1 MLSGRPRREFVRI
14 AATTVSGLLAGCGSR
29 SAGDQP
35 VSVTPAPVPT
45 TATETVEQTPTPL
58 TELSDRFEFEV
69 EVRSGFTADSPARL
83 EITVWNR
90 TETQLTALAGSQFVL
105 PFVDRDY
112 AGIDQSGEPRL
123 SLVPD
128 DTRLIVDRDEEE
140 PKRLTALLPEAPV
153 DGCWRLPF
161 EWAPAWLTR
170 ESSLKIASLVPGE
183 LRSHR
188 YGLYFIGDCE
198 PGTFTFENR
207 FDLAVGEATG
217 DRELFVARL
226 GFDITVPENGEIR
239 VAVQAPEIT
248 LPSGGIGRK

>member
-1 MLSGRPRREFVRI
+1 M
-14 AATTVSGLLAGCGSR
+14 
-29 SAGDQP
+29 
-35 VSVTPAPVPT
+35 SVTPAPVPT
-45 TATETVEQTPTPL
+45 TVTETVEQTPTPL

-183 LRSHR
+183 WRSHR

-198 PGTFTFENR
+198 AGTFTFENR

-239 VAVQAPEIT
+239 ADAQAPEIT